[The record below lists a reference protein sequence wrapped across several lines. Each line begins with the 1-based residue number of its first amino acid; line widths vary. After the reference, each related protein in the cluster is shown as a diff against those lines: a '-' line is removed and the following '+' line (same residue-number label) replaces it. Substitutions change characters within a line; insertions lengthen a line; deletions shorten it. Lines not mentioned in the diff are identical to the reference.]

1 MTAADHT
8 SPALLAWEIYPEA
21 GEQGCFVFA
30 ADRPAAVAAGA
41 AELGIAPE
49 AVESVLRMPEF
60 DAFAP
65 GPIPLAALLEQGCE
79 YECPVC
85 GCRIAQGARDGH
97 GRVLSPVEAGDQV
110 YCSATHAAQAR
121 HD

>member
-1 MTAADHT
+1 MTADRTAP
-8 SPALLAWEIYPEA
+8 PALLAWEVYPES

-30 ADRPAAVAAGA
+30 ADRPGAVSAGA
-41 AELGIAPE
+41 AELGIALP

-60 DAFAP
+60 DGFAP
-65 GPIPLAALLEQGCE
+65 GPIPLVALLAQGCE

-85 GCRIAQGARDGH
+85 GCRIAQGARDVN
-97 GRVLSPVEAGDQV
+97 GRLQVPVEAGEQV
-110 YCSATHAAQAR
+110 YCSATHAAQAL

>member
-1 MTAADHT
+1 MTAADR
-8 SPALLAWEIYPEA
+8 PAPVLLAWEVYPES

-30 ADRPAAVAAGA
+30 KDRPGAVAAGA
-41 AELGIAPE
+41 AELGLPAE

-60 DAFAP
+60 DAYAP

-85 GCRIAQGARDGH
+85 GRRIAQGARDGN
-97 GRVLSPVEAGDQV
+97 GRVLAPVEAGDQV
-110 YCSATHAAQAR
+110 YCSASHAEQALS
-121 HD
+121 D